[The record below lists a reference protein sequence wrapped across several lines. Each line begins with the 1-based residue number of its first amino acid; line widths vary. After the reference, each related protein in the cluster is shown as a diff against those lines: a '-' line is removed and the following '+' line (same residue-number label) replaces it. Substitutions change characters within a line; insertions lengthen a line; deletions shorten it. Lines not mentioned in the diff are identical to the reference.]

1 MTANKIL
8 LLITDL
14 APVAGGI
21 AYGEED
27 GLVFPFGF
35 FKCLITPGIPV
46 YRVICMLQQVRGF
59 LMD

>member
-1 MTANKIL
+1 M
-8 LLITDL
+8 

-35 FKCLITPGIPV
+35 LNASSHQGYQSTGLYACCS
-46 YRVICMLQQVRGF
+46 R
-59 LMD
+59 

>member
-1 MTANKIL
+1 M
-8 LLITDL
+8 

-46 YRVICMLQQVRGF
+46 YRVICMLQQVRDF
-59 LMD
+59 SWISLLACL